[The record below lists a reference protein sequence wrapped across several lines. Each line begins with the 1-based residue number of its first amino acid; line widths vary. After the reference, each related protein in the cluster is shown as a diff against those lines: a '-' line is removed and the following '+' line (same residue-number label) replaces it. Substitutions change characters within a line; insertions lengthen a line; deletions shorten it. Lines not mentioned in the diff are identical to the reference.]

1 MESLLLPSKIRYVEG
16 ERPNEGTLVVEPCS
30 PGYGTT
36 VGNALR
42 RVLLSSLPGAAVTAV
57 KIKGVD
63 HEFSTIEHVK
73 EDVVEI
79 ILNLKAFRLKL
90 HSEEPVK
97 LFLSASGAKT
107 VTAADFEKNADV
119 EIINPEHAICTL
131 TDKNATLE
139 MEVTIGPGRGYRS
152 TEERA
157 KEKLELGNIAIDAL
171 YSPVLNV
178 SYKVEATRVG
188 EKTDYDRLRL
198 HVETDGTVS
207 PKDAIAQSVSILLDH
222 FNLLVQPEDGEM
234 PAEEEVPAEEPVE
247 EEAAEPETE
256 E

>member
-1 MESLLLPSKIRYVEG
+1 MESLLLPSKIHYAAG
-16 ERPNEGTLVVEPCS
+16 ERPNEGVLTVEPCS

-42 RVLLSSLPGAAVTAV
+42 RVLLSSLPGAAITSV

-79 ILNLKAFRLKL
+79 ILNLKALRMKL
-90 HSEEPVK
+90 HAEEPVK
-97 LFLSASGAKT
+97 LFLNASGEKA
-107 VTAADFEKNADV
+107 VTGADFDKNADV
-119 EIINPEHAICTL
+119 EVVNPDSPICTL
-131 TDKNATLE
+131 TDKSAKLE
-139 MEVTIGPGRGYRS
+139 MEVTVAPGRGYRS

-178 SYKVEATRVG
+178 SYRVEATRVG
-188 EKTDYDRLRL
+188 EKTDYDKLVLR
-198 HVETDGTVS
+198 VETDGTID
-207 PKDAIAQSVSILLDH
+207 PQNAINESIQILLDH
-222 FNLLVQPEDGEM
+222 FNLLVNPDVAGE
-234 PAEEEVPAEEPVE
+234 AEEEPEEAFSAEPVE
-247 EEAAEPETE
+247 EEPAE
-256 E
+256 

>member
-1 MESLLLPSKIRYVEG
+1 LSRV
-16 ERPNEGTLVVEPCS
+16 
-30 PGYGTT
+30 
-36 VGNALR
+36 R
-42 RVLLSSLPGAAVTAV
+42 R
-57 KIKGVD
+57 D
-63 HEFSTIEHVK
+63 K

-97 LFLSASGAKT
+97 LFLNASGEKT

-119 EIINPEHAICTL
+119 EIINPEHPICTL

-139 MEVTIGPGRGYRS
+139 MEVTVGPGRGYRS

-198 HVETDGTVS
+198 FVETDGTVS
-207 PKDAIAQSVSILLDH
+207 PKDAIEQSVTILLNH
-222 FNLLVQPEDGEM
+222 FNLLVQPDEGEM
-234 PAEEEVPAEEPVE
+234 PAEEEAPAEEPVE
-247 EEAAEPETE
+247 EEMTELETE